1 MPHFL
6 TKKVMLIR
14 NISILKGRIKKHRGQ
29 GNDHIR
35 AFRGDIKIDKENPL
49 DFFSSKAFKYPE

>member
-1 MPHFL
+1 
-6 TKKVMLIR
+6 MLIR